1 MNLPAFNIRSLL
13 GHALGLFWIGF
24 AVHPTMGA
32 DALQVLQRNCVEC
45 HNAHDKKG
53 GVVLDRGPIAIDD
66 PKLILGMVSGDAPEM
81 PPKRNPLSTEEVNA
95 LREWVSAGAEI
106 PDGRVLADTRVADR
120 QWWSLK
126 PLQQPAVP
134 DIGDGWARNELDGF
148 VSARLAEKGLAASP
162 EADAQTLVRRLT
174 YDLTGL
180 PPTPEAVRSFVRASR
195 ADRDGAYAGLVE
207 RLLDSPRYGEQ
218 WARRWL
224 DVARYGES
232 HGYDKDKA
240 RFNAWPYRDYVIR
253 SFNDDKPW
261 TRFVQEQVAGD
272 VMFPNN
278 PDGVVAMGFVAAG
291 PWDFIAH
298 AEVGEAKLDGRIA
311 KHLDRD
317 DMVSAVFNA
326 FMSTTVQCAQCHN
339 HKFDPVSMTD
349 YYRLHTIFAAVD
361 RRDRV
366 YDLDPA
372 IVKRRVE
379 LEGEIAGLDRRL
391 RGIQKEI
398 DSEGGA
404 KLRTVKERISKLKE
418 AGKSDLRYVPQHG
431 YHSQIV
437 KQRNVEKWVQLELP
451 ESSAFTAVRLRACYD
466 TYAGIG
472 AGFGFPIRYR
482 VEVSDDVTFASGV
495 RMIADHTRHDVP
507 NPGLAPVELL
517 GDAKGRFVRITATR
531 LAERK
536 NDYIFALAEVEILDA
551 EGNNLA
557 KNGKVTAKDS
567 IEAPSRWQR
576 ANLID
581 EKFTTGG
588 DPQSGADLAAA
599 QKELTAILAKARTPQ
614 RAQQRDSI
622 RKQLA
627 QKKKTLAALP
637 EGKMVY
643 TLATH
648 FKPRSNV
655 KPTKGKPR
663 KIHLLHR
670 GDLRSP
676 GDEMTPGAPALWP
689 GDSALFD
696 LPADHTEGDRRAALA
711 RYLTHPDN
719 PLLWRSAVNRI
730 WLGHM
735 GRGIVDSP
743 NDFGRMGMKPTH
755 PELLDWL
762 AVRFRRT
769 ESLKDL
775 HRLIVTSATYR
786 QVSKTDSGNANID
799 GGNAYYWRMNR
810 RKLRAEEMRD
820 SVLSVAGVMDLTMG
834 GPSFRDFKFKD
845 DHTPKYWYHLHDPN
859 DPKTHRRTIYRFIA
873 RSQTQP
879 FLTTL
884 DCADP
889 SQMVPKRDE
898 TTTALQALALMN
910 NPFMTAMSEKFAARA
925 KNIDE
930 AVWLALGRA
939 PARMER
945 QMLNEYSQI
954 HGMSATARLLF
965 NLNEFAY
972 VD

>member
-1 MNLPAFNIRSLL
+1 MNPRRNVCAIVFFYVCLIVQRV
-13 GHALGLFWIGF
+13 I
-24 AVHPTMGA
+24 GA
-32 DALQVLQRNCVEC
+32 DDALAVLQRNCVEC

-53 GVVLDRGPIAIDD
+53 GVVLDRGPIVVDD
-66 PKLILGMVSGDAPEM
+66 PKLIVEMISGDAPKM
-81 PPKRNPLSTEEVNA
+81 PPKRNPLSPEEAGA
-95 LREWVSAGAEI
+95 LRKWVAGGAEI
-106 PDGRVLADTRVADR
+106 PEGRVLKDTRIADR

-126 PLQQPAVP
+126 PLRKPAAP
-134 DIGDGWARNELDGF
+134 KAGDGWARNEIDRF
-148 VSARLAEKGLAASP
+148 VAAKLREKGLTHSP
-162 EADAQTLVRRLT
+162 EADARTLIRRVT
-174 YDLTGL
+174 FDLTGL
-180 PPTPEAVRSFVRASR
+180 PPTPEEVREFVWASR
-195 ADRDGAYAGLVE
+195 QNRDGAYAKLVE
-207 RLLDSPRYGEQ
+207 RLLNSPHYGEQ
-218 WARRWL
+218 WARQWL

-261 TRFVQEQVAGD
+261 TRFVREQVAGD
-272 VMFPNN
+272 VLWPKD
-278 PDGVVAMGFVAAG
+278 PDGVVALGFVAAG

-298 AEVGEAKLDGRIA
+298 TEVGEGKLDGRIA

-366 YDLDPA
+366 YDLDPEVA
-372 IVKRRVE
+372 ERRVK
-379 LEGEIAGLDRRL
+379 LESEIADLDRQL
-391 RGIQKEI
+391 RDIGKKI
-398 DSEGGA
+398 DAEGGEA
-404 KLRTVKERISKLKE
+404 LMAIRARITKLKE
-418 AGKSDLRYVPQHG
+418 AGRAEIKYVPQHG
-431 YHSQIV
+431 YHSSIV
-437 KQRNVEKWVQLELP
+437 KQPDMEKWVQLELP
-451 ESSAFTAVRLRACYD
+451 ESEEFAAVRLRACYD

-472 AGFGFPIRYR
+472 AGFGFPVRYK
-482 VEVSDDVTFASGV
+482 VEVSDGPKFAGGV
-495 RMIADHTRHDVP
+495 RTVADHTKRDVP
-507 NPGLAPVELL
+507 NPGLAPVDLP
-517 GDAKGRFVRITATR
+517 GGGGHCVRITATR

-536 NDYIFALAEVEILDA
+536 NDYIFALAEVELLDT

-557 KNGKVTAKDS
+557 AKAKITSKDS
-567 IEAPSRWQR
+567 IEAPSRWR
-576 ANLID
+576 RTNLID
-581 EKFTTGG
+581 GKFTTGG
-588 DPQSGADLAAA
+588 DPKVAAELAAA
-599 QKELTAILAKARTPQ
+599 QKKLTSLLAKVETPG
-614 RAQQRDSI
+614 RVKQRDEL
-622 RKQLA
+622 RRRRG
-627 QKKKTLAALP
+627 QKRKTLDDLP

-643 TLATH
+643 ALATH

-655 KPTKGKPR
+655 KPTLGKPR
-663 KIHLLHR
+663 RIHLLHR

-676 GDEMTPGAPALWP
+676 GDEMTPGAPALWEGCSP
-689 GDSALFD
+689 TFD
-696 LPADHTEGDRRAALA
+696 LKAEHTEGERRAALA
-711 RYLTHPDN
+711 RYLTHPEN
-719 PLLWRSAVNRI
+719 PLLWRSAANRI

-755 PELLDWL
+755 PRLLDWL
-762 AVRFRRT
+762 AARFREI
-769 ESLKDL
+769 ESVKDL
-775 HRLIVTSATYR
+775 HRLIVTSSTYR
-786 QVSKTDSGNANID
+786 QSSAGDLEKAKID
-799 GGNAYYWRMNR
+799 GSNACYWRMNR
-810 RKLRAEEMRD
+810 RKLRAEELRD
-820 SVLSVAGVMDLTMG
+820 SVLQVAGALNLNMG
-834 GPSFRDFKFKD
+834 GPSFQDFKFKD

-910 NPFMTAMSEKFAARA
+910 NPFMTVMSEKFAARA
-925 KNIDE
+925 KNVDE
-930 AVWLALGRA
+930 AIWLAFGRA
-939 PARMER
+939 PAKPEC
-945 QMLNEYSQI
+945 QTLNKYSKT
-954 HGMSATARLLF
+954 HGMPATARLLF